1 MEAPDQGDRPV
12 SADADDQP
20 ERWRAALWRAGG
32 WTHKGEVAAEKS
44 STNRDGSFSGSST
57 AGEQRHLE
65 QVISLLGF
73 GRYQE
78 QVLLILVCMQ
88 LADGM
93 EATLWWTFERVMRE
107 RWDVTDIEYRVGCC
121 AAGICFAAGAFFG
134 GRLADVHG
142 RHLVLFFSGAA
153 YLTSSFLSCFA
164 FSPWSL
170 LALRCACSVRHER
183 EWAYRLNTC

>member
-1 MEAPDQGDRPV
+1 M

-32 WTHKGEVAAEKS
+32 WTHKGELAAEKS

-134 GRLADVHG
+134 GRLADVQG

-183 EWAYRLNTC
+183 DWAYRWITC